1 MLSQKLP
8 PAFTTGSTRTRLG
21 LLTGYISASVS
32 LGLCFAMIKDRLLRV
47 PESMTVKQPGL
58 QDAHAAL
65 QKDVDA
71 LQGKLDC
78 LTQLYSGVKTKDHAS
93 ISLCPYWTSS
103 TPYRLLSS
111 SPCEALI
118 PRCSAQIN
126 LQQALFSHALSAAVM
141 VILSFKLLTPIFNLR
156 SMSRS
161 VVHRRKDFKL

>member
-8 PAFTTGSTRTRLG
+8 SAFTTGSTRTRLG

-47 PESMTVKQPGL
+47 PESMTSKQPGL

-103 TPYRLLSS
+103 TPYHLSS
-111 SPCEALI
+111 RPCEAPI
-118 PRCSAQIN
+118 PHCSAQIN